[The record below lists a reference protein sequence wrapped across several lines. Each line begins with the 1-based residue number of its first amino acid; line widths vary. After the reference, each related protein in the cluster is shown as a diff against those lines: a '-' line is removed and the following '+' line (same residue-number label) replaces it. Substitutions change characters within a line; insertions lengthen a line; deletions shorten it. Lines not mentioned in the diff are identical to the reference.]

1 MEFDICDLEI
11 ICRERLVSNFEIK
24 RDVVGNK
31 LIFRALDPVD
41 FEWACNIVSGKI
53 L

>member
-1 MEFDICDLEI
+1 MDFDMYDSEI
-11 ICRERLVSNFEIK
+11 ICRKWLVSKFEIK